1 MQYVGFETVVSHV
14 NLYSYI
20 YSVVGGGVQSLDLK
34 TKYLLNGIP
43 ALTCSHIYIQQ

>member
-20 YSVVGGGVQSLDLK
+20 IYSVVGGGVQSLDLK
-34 TKYLLNGIP
+34 TK
-43 ALTCSHIYIQQ
+43 

>member
-20 YSVVGGGVQSLDLK
+20 YSVVDGGVQSLDLK
-34 TKYLLNGIP
+34 TK
-43 ALTCSHIYIQQ
+43 